1 MEEKY
6 EVVYPFKDLKDNNY
20 IYKVSDVYPREEL
33 TPTKKRINELASE
46 KNLIGKILIKKIE
59 NETEKVNETE
69 KTEETEKEEKA
80 DETEKTE
87 ETEKEEKAEN
97 KTEE

>member
-6 EVVYPFKDLKDNNY
+6 EVVHSFKDLQDNDY
-20 IYKVSDVYPREEL
+20 IYKIGDVYTREGNE
-33 TPTKKRINELASE
+33 PTKKRIKELTSD
-46 KNLIGKILIKKIE
+46 KNKIGKILIEKIE
-59 NETEKVNETE
+59 N
-69 KTEETEKEEKA
+69 KTEKA

-87 ETEKEEKAEN
+87 ETEKEETEKVEN

>member
-6 EVVYPFKDLKDNNY
+6 EVVHSFKDLQDNDY
-20 IYKVSDVYPREEL
+20 IYKIGDVYPREGNE
-33 TPTKKRINELASE
+33 PTKKRIKELTSD
-46 KNLIGKILIKKIE
+46 KNKIGKILIEKIE
-59 NETEKVNETE
+59 N
-69 KTEETEKEEKA
+69 KTEKA

-87 ETEKEEKAEN
+87 ETEKEETEKVEN